1 MLKFR
6 IDILKDNGVITKDVQ
21 DFMYQVI
28 DYLADQYP
36 AVTQEQATMFIT
48 HLAMATQRILAGT
61 IAEGMQAAI
70 FEEVMKHAGYD
81 NALQVLSYIE
91 QHSVVKYPE
100 SERQYLVLH
109 LCSMF

>member
-1 MLKFR
+1 MKFR
-6 IDILKDNGVITKDVQ
+6 INILQENGVITKDVQ
-21 DFMYQVI
+21 DFMHQVI
-28 DYLADQYP
+28 DYLAVQYP
-36 AVTQEQATMFIT
+36 DVTQEQATMFIT

-61 IAEGMQAAI
+61 IAEGMEASI
-70 FEEVMKHAGYD
+70 FGEVMKHTGYD